1 MSILAMLAMIVV
13 AGIIVFLGIT
23 LPAEGETKAMQDG
36 FRGGRTFAGLFFPG
50 LIAYAIAG
58 RKKSRK
64 PNQFALMFCLFGL
77 ALNGANAVSTLDWS
91 SVSETPEQHVG
102 RLMREAAGLQPVHDS
117 MFPSQRRTD
126 DVLRNEFRT
135 LVQTNREYSETV
147 SKMDITEVK
156 NINTVESFA
165 DPTLA
170 AGGLRQLHALF
181 DVDSSQEVKVK
192 GILSNLRRALESST
206 SSPSERESLLKGF
219 DNGLAEQLSKRTAL
233 VTAEKAW
240 VDAVDEEYAYASQH
254 SSDFHL
260 QSGHLV
266 IPDASIRQA
275 LNTRIDAQ
283 ESHRKEFLQAQ
294 KEFQQFQAQ
303 TLEKMGVKPQDVG
316 ANPR

>member
-1 MSILAMLAMIVV
+1 MSIVAMLAVAVV
-13 AGIIVFLGIT
+13 VCIIGFLGVT
-23 LPAEGETKAMQDG
+23 LPPEGDNQTQQDA
-36 FRGGRTFAGLFFPG
+36 FRVGRTLAALFIPG
-50 LIAYAIAG
+50 LIAYVIAG
-58 RKKSRK
+58 RKKARK
-64 PNQFALMFCLFGL
+64 PNQFAVIFCLVGL
-77 ALNGANAVSTLDWS
+77 GMTAMNAIPSLSSTI
-91 SVSETPEQHVG
+91 SETPEQHVG
-102 RLMREAAGLQPVHDS
+102 RLMREAAGLRPVHDS

-126 DVLRNEFRT
+126 DVLRKEFRS

-192 GILSNLRRALESST
+192 GILSDLRRALESSA

-260 QSGHLV
+260 QNGHLV

-316 ANPR
+316 ANPH